1 MTLPSNVG
9 HDFLENT
16 VANYTTKL
24 ASSIELKGQWEVG
37 LVEMSYTLSWY
48 NVPENLYFS
57 VNYYDA
63 HRLESDELY
72 LPKGRYDKITDII
85 SKLNNVLTKPIRD
98 NIKPVPVRNP
108 KLELDERTRKV
119 TIKNGIGKDN
129 RMIFLQLPFELCQI
143 LGFDKKAMDKY
154 NGNMLIK
161 YSQEVSNLPANQR
174 ANYVHPMHTD
184 TEQTYIAERP
194 FELSG
199 GTHGLFVY
207 CDIVKP
213 SFVGDS
219 YTQLLR
225 LVQVP
230 SGIKFGDQVLIT
242 YANTYYVPLLTHE
255 FETIEVHIKDD
266 VGDTIPFEFG
276 RSIMVLHFRKKK
288 EN

>member
-85 SKLNNVLTKPIRD
+85 SKINNVLTKPIRE
-98 NIKPVPVRNP
+98 NIKPVPIRNP

-161 YSQEVSNLPANQR
+161 YSQEVSNLAANQR
-174 ANYVHPMHTD
+174 ANYAHPTHTD

-242 YANTYYVPLLTHE
+242 YANTYYVPLLTPE

-276 RSIMVLHFRKKK
+276 RSIMVLHFRKRK